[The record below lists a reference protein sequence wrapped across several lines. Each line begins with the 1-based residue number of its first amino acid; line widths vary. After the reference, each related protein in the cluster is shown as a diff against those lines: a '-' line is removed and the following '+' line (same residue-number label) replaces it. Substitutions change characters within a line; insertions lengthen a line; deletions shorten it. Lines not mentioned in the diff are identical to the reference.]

1 VKIKS
6 TVAAWAAIAISLSSL
21 WLAVPSLQA
30 EEKDSSFEIEEFS
43 FDVDEFKKSPWT
55 LDGYVEGDFF
65 YVKLNS
71 DSAFYRFTSA
81 GKDRKNHL
89 LQGGL
94 EVQAGLTYQ
103 KGPFKVYALG
113 DLRERYDGE
122 DWDEDVTLFEGNL
135 SWHASDNSYLVLGKT
150 LVRWGKGYAWNP
162 TNFVGRDKNPSDP
175 NLALEGYWMGVADI
189 VKSLSGPLKTLAFT
203 GVVLPVSD
211 DVNSSFGRNDHVN
224 VAGKIYLLLYDT
236 DIDVMALSEGSKSA
250 RYGLTASRNVT
261 SNFEVHGELAFYPD
275 FQKPV
280 FGSDG
285 LITTEKHDAWDY
297 LAGIRYL
304 TSTETTFI
312 FEYYH
317 NGKGYAESEVEE
329 FFAFIDEADNLQFEE
344 ARPAV
349 SNYQA
354 PNYMRNY
361 LYLRA
366 SQKEPF
372 GWLYVTPAI
381 FTIYNLDDRSFNL
394 VPEVTYTGVENV
406 ELRFRF
412 NYLSGDDG
420 TEYGEKLNDWRA
432 EIRVRYYF

>member
-1 VKIKS
+1 VKYKS
-6 TVAAWAAIAISLSSL
+6 KAAAWAVIALCLAPL
-21 WLAVPSLQA
+21 WLAVPPLQA
-30 EEKDSSFEIEEFS
+30 AEEFS

-81 GKDRKNHL
+81 GKDQDSHL

-103 KGPFKVYALG
+103 KGPFKAYTLVNLE
-113 DLRERYDGE
+113 ERYDGKE
-122 DWDEDVTLFEGNL
+122 WDEDATLFEGNL
-135 SWHASDNSYLVLGKT
+135 SWHASDNAYLVLGKT
-150 LVRWGKGYAWNP
+150 LLRWGKGYAWTP

-175 NLALEGYWMGVADI
+175 DLALEGYWMGSADI
-189 VKSLSGPLKTLAFT
+189 VKSYSGHLKTLAFT
-203 GVVLPVSD
+203 GAVLPVSD
-211 DVNSSFGRNDHVN
+211 DVNSNFGRNDHIN
-224 VAGKIYLLLYDT
+224 AAGKLYLLLYDT
-236 DIDVMALSEGSKSA
+236 DIDVMALSEGSKSS

-261 SNFEVHGELAFYPD
+261 TNFEVHGELAFYPD
-275 FQKPV
+275 FQKPIL
-280 FGSDG
+280 SSEG

-317 NGKGYAESEVEE
+317 NGKGYAEDEVDA
-329 FFAFIDEADNLQFEE
+329 FFSFLDTAGNTQFEE
-344 ARPAV
+344 VRPTI

-361 LYLRA
+361 LYIRA

-381 FTIYNLDDRSFNL
+381 FTIYNLDDQSFNL

-420 TEYGEKLNDWRA
+420 TEYGEKLNDWKA
-432 EIRVRYYF
+432 EVRVRYYF